1 MGYRKVL
8 IERPSRRKEVD
19 LKIFDFFRKI
29 FTPKSR
35 RKVQE
40 GEWEKLVNARDAVDF
55 EKEEERSRYVTD
67 CLEQIAEASKEL
79 DMLQGEYGRVTAYL
93 TDLEE
98 LEALPEQE
106 RENLEI
112 TAHKLQ
118 NMEREYEDFAQ
129 RKNRMDDALYYQMK
143 TRETELEEGITKI
156 RDAEQYGTLVK
167 QDLQRLDGERH
178 AYEYRK
184 NELYGMMENLRGMAV
199 IFLTAL
205 VICML
210 LLAVLQFG
218 FRMQTQ
224 IGYFIAVLAA
234 ALALTIL
241 AVKYMDAD
249 REMDRVLRDAR
260 RLVKLQN
267 KVKIRYVN
275 NKNLLDYYY
284 IKYDVDSGK
293 KLEKRYHQYLEEK
306 EQRKQFAETE
316 ARREYYHKQL
326 MSQLGHYHIQYP
338 EQLSGNVSVILDRR
352 EQVERRHE
360 LILRRQSLRKQ
371 MEYNS
376 TVAAEAKQEIKDI
389 VTAYPRYALEI
400 TEMVD
405 RYDSGYRK

>member
-1 MGYRKVL
+1 M
-8 IERPSRRKEVD
+8 
-19 LKIFDFFRKI
+19 KIFDFFKKI
-29 FTPKSR
+29 FTPKNR
-35 RKVQE
+35 RKAQE
-40 GEWEKLVNARDAVDF
+40 GEWENLVNARAGVDF
-55 EKEEERSRYVTD
+55 EQEEERSRYVTD
-67 CLEQIAEASKEL
+67 CLEQIAEVSREL
-79 DMLQGEYGRVTAYL
+79 EMLQGEYSRVTAYL

-106 RENLEI
+106 KESLEI
-112 TAHKLQ
+112 IARKLQ
-118 NMEREYEDFAQ
+118 NMEREYEDFTH
-129 RKNRMDDALYYQMK
+129 RKNRMDDAVYYQFK
-143 TRETELEEGITKI
+143 NRETELEEGIEKI
-156 RDAEQYGTLVK
+156 RKTENYGVLVK
-167 QDLQRLDGERH
+167 QDMQRLEGERL

-184 NELYGMMENLRGMAV
+184 NELHGMMENLRGMAV

-205 VICML
+205 VICL
-210 LLAVLQFG
+210 GLLAALQFG
-218 FRMQTQ
+218 LHMQTQ
-224 IGYFIAVLAA
+224 VGYFIAVLAA

-249 REMDRVLRDAR
+249 REMARVLRDAR

-293 KLEKRYHQYLEEK
+293 KLEKLYHQYLEEK

-326 MSQLGHYHIQYP
+326 LAQLGRYRIRYP
-338 EQLSGNVSVILDRR
+338 DQLSGNVTGILDHR

-371 MEYNS
+371 MDYNN
-376 TVAAEAKQEIKDI
+376 TVAGEAKQEIKDI
-389 VTAYPRYALEI
+389 VMAYPRYAAEI

-405 RYDSGYRK
+405 RYDSVYRS

>member
-1 MGYRKVL
+1 M
-8 IERPSRRKEVD
+8 
-19 LKIFDFFRKI
+19 KIFDFFKKI
-29 FTPKSR
+29 FTPKNR
-35 RKVQE
+35 RKAQE
-40 GEWEKLVNARDAVDF
+40 GEWENLVNARAGVDF
-55 EKEEERSRYVTD
+55 EQEEERSRYVTD
-67 CLEQIAEASKEL
+67 CLEQIAEVSREL
-79 DMLQGEYGRVTAYL
+79 EMLQGEYSRVTAYL

-106 RENLEI
+106 KESLEI
-112 TAHKLQ
+112 IARKLQ
-118 NMEREYEDFAQ
+118 NMEREYEDFTH
-129 RKNRMDDALYYQMK
+129 RKNRMDDAVYYQFK
-143 TRETELEEGITKI
+143 NRETELEEGIEKI
-156 RDAEQYGTLVK
+156 RKTENYGVLVK
-167 QDLQRLDGERH
+167 QDMQRLEGERL

-184 NELYGMMENLRGMAV
+184 NELHGMMENLRGMAV

-205 VICML
+205 VICLGL
-210 LLAVLQFG
+210 LVALQFG
-218 FRMQTQ
+218 LHMQTQ
-224 IGYFIAVLAA
+224 VGYFIAVLAA

-249 REMDRVLRDAR
+249 REMARVLRDAR

-293 KLEKRYHQYLEEK
+293 KLEKLYHQYLEEK

-326 MSQLGHYHIQYP
+326 LAQLGRYRIRYP
-338 EQLSGNVSVILDRR
+338 DQLSGNVTVILDHR

-371 MEYNS
+371 MDYNN
-376 TVAAEAKQEIKDI
+376 TVAGEAKQEIKDI
-389 VTAYPRYALEI
+389 VMAYPRYAAEI

-405 RYDSGYRK
+405 RYDSVYRS

>member
-1 MGYRKVL
+1 M
-8 IERPSRRKEVD
+8 
-19 LKIFDFFRKI
+19 KIFDFFRKI
-29 FTPKSR
+29 FTSKSR
-35 RKVQE
+35 RKAQE

-143 TRETELEEGITKI
+143 TREAELEEGITKI

-210 LLAVLQFG
+210 LLAILQFG

>member
-1 MGYRKVL
+1 MKL
-8 IERPSRRKEVD
+8 
-19 LKIFDFFRKI
+19 FDFFKKL
-29 FTPKSR
+29 FKSR
-35 RKVQE
+35 DRRKAIE
-40 GEWEKLVNARDAVDF
+40 GEWERLVNARDSVDF
-55 EKEEERSRYVTD
+55 EQEEERSRYVTD
-67 CLEQIAEASKEL
+67 CLEQIAEASREL
-79 DMLQGEYGRVTAYL
+79 DMLQGEYARVTAYL

-106 RENLEI
+106 KETLEV
-112 TAHKLQ
+112 TARKLQ
-118 NMEREYEDFAQ
+118 NMEREYEDFTQ
-129 RKNRMDDALYYQMK
+129 RKNRMDDALYYQLK
-143 TRETELEEGITKI
+143 NRESELEEGIRKI
-156 RDAEQYGTLVK
+156 CDAEHYNNLVK

-184 NELYGMMENLRGMAV
+184 NELHNMMENLRGMAV
-199 IFLTAL
+199 IFLTAF

-210 LLAVLQFG
+210 LLATLQFALK
-218 FRMQTQ
+218 MHTQ
-224 IGYFIAVLAA
+224 VGYFIAVLAA
-234 ALALTIL
+234 ALALTVL

-249 REMDRVLRDAR
+249 REMERVLRDAR
-260 RLVKLQN
+260 RLIKLQN

-275 NKNLLDYYY
+275 SKNLLDYYY

-326 MSQLGHYHIQYP
+326 QTQLGHYHIQHP
-338 EQLSGNVSVILDRR
+338 DQLSGNVSVILDHR

-371 MEYNS
+371 MEYNN
-376 TVAAEAKQEIKDI
+376 TVAEEAKQEIKDI
-389 VTAYPRYALEI
+389 VVAYPRYAAEI

-405 RYDSGYRK
+405 RYDGGYRR

>member
-1 MGYRKVL
+1 M
-8 IERPSRRKEVD
+8 
-19 LKIFDFFRKI
+19 KIFDFFRNI
-29 FTPKSR
+29 FTSKSR
-35 RKVQE
+35 RKAQE

-143 TRETELEEGITKI
+143 TREAELEEGITKI

-316 ARREYYHKQL
+316 ARREYYYKQL

-405 RYDSGYRK
+405 RYDSGYKK

>member
-1 MGYRKVL
+1 M
-8 IERPSRRKEVD
+8 
-19 LKIFDFFRKI
+19 KIFDFFKKI
-29 FTPKSR
+29 FTPKNR
-35 RKVQE
+35 RKAQE
-40 GEWEKLVNARDAVDF
+40 GEWENLVNARAGVDF
-55 EKEEERSRYVTD
+55 EQEEERSRYVTD
-67 CLEQIAEASKEL
+67 CLEQIAEGSREL
-79 DMLQGEYGRVTAYL
+79 EMLQGEYSRVTAYL

-106 RENLEI
+106 KESLEI
-112 TAHKLQ
+112 IARKLQ
-118 NMEREYEDFAQ
+118 NMEREYEDFTH
-129 RKNRMDDALYYQMK
+129 RKNRMDDAVYYQFK
-143 TRETELEEGITKI
+143 NRETELEEGIEKI
-156 RDAEQYGTLVK
+156 RKTENYGVLVK
-167 QDLQRLDGERH
+167 QDMQRLEGERL

-184 NELYGMMENLRGMAV
+184 NELHGMMENLRGMAV

-205 VICML
+205 VICL
-210 LLAVLQFG
+210 GLLAALQFG
-218 FRMQTQ
+218 LHMQTQ
-224 IGYFIAVLAA
+224 VGYFIAVLAA

-249 REMDRVLRDAR
+249 REMARVLRDAR

-293 KLEKRYHQYLEEK
+293 KLEKLYHQYLEEK

-326 MSQLGHYHIQYP
+326 LAQLGRYRIRYP
-338 EQLSGNVSVILDRR
+338 DQLSGNVTVILDHR

-371 MEYNS
+371 MDYNN
-376 TVAAEAKQEIKDI
+376 TVAGEAKQEIKDI
-389 VTAYPRYALEI
+389 VMAYPRYAAEI

-405 RYDSGYRK
+405 RYDSVYRS

>member
-1 MGYRKVL
+1 M
-8 IERPSRRKEVD
+8 
-19 LKIFDFFRKI
+19 KIFDFFKKI
-29 FTPKSR
+29 FTPKNR
-35 RKVQE
+35 RKAQE
-40 GEWEKLVNARDAVDF
+40 GEWENLVNARAGVDF
-55 EKEEERSRYVTD
+55 EQEEERSRYVTD
-67 CLEQIAEASKEL
+67 CLEQIAEVSREL
-79 DMLQGEYGRVTAYL
+79 EMLQGEYSRVTAYL

-106 RENLEI
+106 KESLEI
-112 TAHKLQ
+112 IARKLQ
-118 NMEREYEDFAQ
+118 NMEREYEDFTH
-129 RKNRMDDALYYQMK
+129 RKNRMDDAVYYQFK
-143 TRETELEEGITKI
+143 NRETELEEGIEKI
-156 RDAEQYGTLVK
+156 RKTENYGVLVK
-167 QDLQRLDGERH
+167 QDMQRLEGERL

-184 NELYGMMENLRGMAV
+184 NELHGMMENLRGMAV

-205 VICML
+205 VICL
-210 LLAVLQFG
+210 GLLAALQFG
-218 FRMQTQ
+218 LHMQTQ
-224 IGYFIAVLAA
+224 VGYFIAVLAA

-249 REMDRVLRDAR
+249 REMARVLRDAR

-293 KLEKRYHQYLEEK
+293 KLEKLYHQYLEEK

-326 MSQLGHYHIQYP
+326 LAQLGRYRIRYP
-338 EQLSGNVSVILDRR
+338 DQLSGNVTVILDHR

-371 MEYNS
+371 MDYNN
-376 TVAAEAKQEIKDI
+376 TVAGEAKQEIKDI
-389 VTAYPRYALEI
+389 VMAYPRYAAEI

-405 RYDSGYRK
+405 RYDSVYRS

>member
-1 MGYRKVL
+1 MKV
-8 IERPSRRKEVD
+8 
-19 LKIFDFFRKI
+19 FDFFKKI
-29 FTPKSR
+29 FTSQKR
-35 RKVQE
+35 RKAQE
-40 GEWEKLVNARDAVDF
+40 GEWENLVNARAGVDF
-55 EKEEERSRYVTD
+55 EQEEERSRYVTD
-67 CLEQIAEASKEL
+67 CLEQIAEASQEL
-79 DMLQGEYGRVTAYL
+79 EMLQGEYSRVTAYL

-106 RENLEI
+106 KESLEI
-112 TAHKLQ
+112 TARKLQ
-118 NMEREYEDFAQ
+118 NMEREYEDFTH
-129 RKNRMDDALYYQMK
+129 RRNRMDDAVYYQFK
-143 TRETELEEGITKI
+143 NRESELEEGIEKI
-156 RDAEQYGTLVK
+156 RKTEDYGVLVK
-167 QDLQRLDGERH
+167 QDMQRLEGERL

-184 NELYGMMENLRGMAV
+184 NELRGMMENLRGMAV

-205 VICML
+205 VICMA
-210 LLAVLQFG
+210 LLAALQFG
-218 FRMQTQ
+218 LRMQTQ
-224 IGYFIAVLAA
+224 VGYFIAVLAA
-234 ALALTIL
+234 ALAMTIL

-260 RLVKLQN
+260 KLIKLQN

-293 KLEKRYHQYLEEK
+293 KLEKLYRQYLEEK

-326 MSQLGHYHIQYP
+326 LAQLSRYRIRYP
-338 EQLSGNVSVILDRR
+338 DQLSGNVTVILDHR

-371 MEYNS
+371 MDYNN
-376 TVAAEAKQEIKDI
+376 TVAGEAKQEIKDI
-389 VTAYPRYALEI
+389 VMAYPRYAAEI

-405 RYDSGYRK
+405 RYDSVYRR

>member
-1 MGYRKVL
+1 M
-8 IERPSRRKEVD
+8 SRE
-19 LKIFDFFRKI
+19 
-29 FTPKSR
+29 
-35 RKVQE
+35 
-40 GEWEKLVNARDAVDF
+40 
-55 EKEEERSRYVTD
+55 
-67 CLEQIAEASKEL
+67 LE
-79 DMLQGEYGRVTAYL
+79 MLQGEYSRVTAYL

-106 RENLEI
+106 KESLEI
-112 TAHKLQ
+112 IARKLQ
-118 NMEREYEDFAQ
+118 NMEREYEDFTH
-129 RKNRMDDALYYQMK
+129 RKNRMDDAVYYQFK
-143 TRETELEEGITKI
+143 NRETELEEGIEKI
-156 RDAEQYGTLVK
+156 RKTENYGVLVK
-167 QDLQRLDGERH
+167 QDMQRLEGERL

-184 NELYGMMENLRGMAV
+184 NELHGMMENLRGMAV

-205 VICML
+205 VICL
-210 LLAVLQFG
+210 GLLAALQFG
-218 FRMQTQ
+218 LHMQTQ
-224 IGYFIAVLAA
+224 VGYFIAVLAA

-249 REMDRVLRDAR
+249 REMARVLRDAR

-293 KLEKRYHQYLEEK
+293 KLEKLYHQYLEEK

-326 MSQLGHYHIQYP
+326 LAQLGRYRIRYP
-338 EQLSGNVSVILDRR
+338 DQLSGNVTVILDHR

-371 MEYNS
+371 MDYNN
-376 TVAAEAKQEIKDI
+376 TVAGEAKQEIKDI
-389 VTAYPRYALEI
+389 VMAYPRYAAEI

-405 RYDSGYRK
+405 RYDSVYRS

>member
-1 MGYRKVL
+1 MKV
-8 IERPSRRKEVD
+8 
-19 LKIFDFFRKI
+19 FDFFKKI
-29 FTPKSR
+29 FTSKKR
-35 RKVQE
+35 RKAQE
-40 GEWEKLVNARDAVDF
+40 GEWENLVNARAGVDF
-55 EKEEERSRYVTD
+55 EQEEERSRYVTD
-67 CLEQIAEASKEL
+67 CLEQIAEASQEL
-79 DMLQGEYGRVTAYL
+79 EMLQGEYSRVTAYL

-106 RENLEI
+106 KESLEI
-112 TAHKLQ
+112 TARKLQ
-118 NMEREYEDFAQ
+118 NMEREYEDFTH
-129 RKNRMDDALYYQMK
+129 RRNRMDDAVYYQFK
-143 TRETELEEGITKI
+143 NRESELEEGIEKI
-156 RDAEQYGTLVK
+156 RKTEDYGVLVK
-167 QDLQRLDGERH
+167 QDMQRLEGERL

-184 NELYGMMENLRGMAV
+184 NELRGMMENLRGMAV

-205 VICML
+205 VICMA
-210 LLAVLQFG
+210 LLAALQFG
-218 FRMQTQ
+218 LRMQTQ
-224 IGYFIAVLAA
+224 VGYFIAVLAA
-234 ALALTIL
+234 ALAMTIL

-260 RLVKLQN
+260 KLIKLQN

-293 KLEKRYHQYLEEK
+293 KLEKLYRQYLEEK

-326 MSQLGHYHIQYP
+326 LAQLSRYRIRYP
-338 EQLSGNVSVILDRR
+338 DQLSGNVTVILDHR

-371 MEYNS
+371 MDYNN
-376 TVAAEAKQEIKDI
+376 TVAGEAKQEIKDI
-389 VTAYPRYALEI
+389 VMAYPRYAAEI

-405 RYDSGYRK
+405 RYDSVYRR

>member
-1 MGYRKVL
+1 MR
-8 IERPSRRKEVD
+8 EREAV
-19 LKIFDFFRKI
+19 LKIFDFFKKI
-29 FTPKSR
+29 FTPKKR
-35 RKVQE
+35 RKAQE
-40 GEWEKLVNARDAVDF
+40 GEWENLVNARAGVDF
-55 EKEEERSRYVTD
+55 EQEEERSRYVTD
-67 CLEQIAEASKEL
+67 CLEQIAEVSREL
-79 DMLQGEYGRVTAYL
+79 EMLQGEYSRVTAYL

-106 RENLEI
+106 KESLEI
-112 TAHKLQ
+112 IARKLQ
-118 NMEREYEDFAQ
+118 NMEREYEDFTH
-129 RKNRMDDALYYQMK
+129 RKNRMDDAVYYQFK
-143 TRETELEEGITKI
+143 NRETELEEGIEKI
-156 RDAEQYGTLVK
+156 RKTENYGVLVK
-167 QDLQRLDGERH
+167 QDMQRLEGERL

-184 NELYGMMENLRGMAV
+184 NELHGMMENLRGMAV

-205 VICML
+205 VICL
-210 LLAVLQFG
+210 GLLAALQFG
-218 FRMQTQ
+218 LHMQTQ
-224 IGYFIAVLAA
+224 VGYFIAVLAA

-249 REMDRVLRDAR
+249 REMARVLRDAR

-293 KLEKRYHQYLEEK
+293 KLEKLYHQYLEEK

-326 MSQLGHYHIQYP
+326 LAQLGRYRIRYP
-338 EQLSGNVSVILDRR
+338 DQLSGNVTVILDHR

-371 MEYNS
+371 MDYNN
-376 TVAAEAKQEIKDI
+376 TVAGEAKQEIKDI
-389 VTAYPRYALEI
+389 VMAYPRYAAEI

-405 RYDSGYRK
+405 RYDSVYRS